1 MRSKRTG
8 KFPLAGFLSSLLILA
23 FAAPSSAQ
31 FATSLL
37 NEDDPFPDGG
47 VGATISGLNNTAV
60 NHAGGYAI
68 SLTSTGPATL
78 SHVWGNAAGGPGATI
93 RTEGTFGSLV
103 QTSYESFYGIS
114 NAGQVAYSASGTGGP
129 VGGFDSVWLDDT
141 PVMVE
146 GDVYPHA
153 PGTWWRFGSR
163 PGVSADGNPYFV
175 GGLTSTQGGSTENY
189 GLFFGPTG
197 APVFVGGDAL
207 PGLPELLD
215 TASTISFDYRFS
227 AFASAYIGEVKM
239 DVLSTSA
246 DNAMV
251 LAGAGLVLGGT
262 LVQEGNLI
270 PVAVGGDGT
279 ENWDN
284 FDYTGV
290 TESGHWFFTGDTD
303 GATATDEII
312 VKDGIILYREG
323 DPLGGEVLSGALEGA
338 YMNEDGD
345 LAFIWDVQDNALEA
359 LFLNGQL
366 LLKDGDSVDLTGDG
380 LVDAGTAISS
390 FTGISTLSMSD
401 RDGGGSVNIYF
412 TADIDTAGT
421 SSTTDDIE
429 GFYCMTVNLGPT
441 AITLSGLRAL
451 PDLRTPGVTVE
462 WSTSSEADHDGFHVY
477 RSNSLNGP
485 WDRLTSD
492 LVRGQSPYSYR
503 DTRVQPNSTYYYRI
517 GAVDFSANEV
527 MYGPVEASTPSWGFQ
542 TRLAL
547 AKPNPFHRDT
557 EIAFSLARDT
567 HARLTIFD
575 VTGRQ
580 IATLVDQELPAGNHA
595 YSWDGRTSDNLVT
608 AGGVYFYRL
617 ETPEL
622 SETHKVVQLRQN

>member
-1 MRSKRTG
+1 MRSTRTSR
-8 KFPLAGFLSSLLILA
+8 FHLAGILGSLLILA
-23 FAAPSSAQ
+23 FAVPASAQ
-31 FATSLL
+31 VATSLL
-37 NEDDPFPDGG
+37 NEGDAYPDGG
-47 VGATISGLNNTAV
+47 VGATVSGLNNTAV

-68 SLTSTGPATL
+68 SLTSAGPATL
-78 SHVWGNAAGGPGATI
+78 SHVWGNAAGGPGANI
-93 RTEGTFGSLV
+93 RTEGTFGPLV

-153 PGTWWRFGSR
+153 PGLWWRFGSR

-175 GGLTSTQGGSTENY
+175 GGLTTTQGGSTENY
-189 GLFFGPTG
+189 GLFLGPTG
-197 APVFVGGDAL
+197 APVFVGGDVL
-207 PGLPELLD
+207 PLLPMPLH
-215 TASTISFDYRFS
+215 TSSTISFDYRFS
-227 AFASAYIGEVKM
+227 ALANAYIGEVAM
-239 DVLSTSA
+239 AGLTTSN

-262 LVQEGNLI
+262 LVQEGNAI
-270 PVAVGGDGT
+270 PAAVGGNGA

-290 TESGHWFFTGDTD
+290 TEAGHFFFTGDTD
-303 GATATDEII
+303 GDTATDEII
-312 VKDGIILYREG
+312 VKNGIIAYREG
-323 DPLGGEVLSGALEGA
+323 DPVGGEVLSGSIEGA

-345 LAFIWDVQDNALEA
+345 LAYIWDIQDNVLEA
-359 LFLNGQL
+359 LFLDDQIVL
-366 LLKDGDSVDLTGDG
+366 REGDEVDMTGDG
-380 LVDAGTAISS
+380 VVDAGAVLRD
-390 FTGISTLSMSD
+390 FTGIATLTMSD

-421 SSTTDDIE
+421 TTSTDDVE
-429 GFYCMTVNLGPT
+429 GFYCLTVNLGPT
-441 AITLSGLRAL
+441 AITLSGLRAI
-451 PDLRTPGVTVE
+451 PDLRTPGITVE
-462 WSTSSEADHDGFHVY
+462 WSTSSETNHDGFHVY
-477 RSNSLNGP
+477 RSHSLDGP
-485 WDRLTSD
+485 WQSLTSD

-503 DTRVQPNSTYYYRI
+503 DTRVQPNTTYYYKI

-527 MYGPVEASTPSWGFQ
+527 MYGPVEATTPSWGFQ

-547 AKPNPFHRDT
+547 AKPNPFRRDT

-575 VTGRQ
+575 VTGRT
-580 IATLVDQELPAGNHA
+580 IATLVNQDLPAGNHT

-617 ETPEL
+617 ETPEFT
-622 SETHKVVQLRQN
+622 ETHKVVQLRSN